1 MIRFGFPRAARI
13 LREREFRRVYGEG
26 ARLSAFPLRFC
37 LLRRQQG
44 PSRLGLAVSRK
55 VGNAVARNRWKRAVR
70 ETFRLNVHRL
80 RAPADVVVSV
90 SWEATPADVARVP
103 DAFEKLLA
111 WADAHMA
118 EAPER

>member
-1 MIRFGFPRAARI
+1 MRPYGFPRAARI
-13 LREREFRRVYGEG
+13 LQEREFRRVYRRG
-26 ARLSAFPLRFC
+26 ARLSVFPLRFC
-37 LLRRQQG
+37 LMRRGEG

-70 ETFRLNVHRL
+70 EAFRLNVHRL

-90 SWEATPADVARVP
+90 SWEAEAADVARVP
-103 DAFEKLLA
+103 EAFEKLLA
-111 WADAHMA
+111 WADAHTV